1 MSGRYI
7 SIGRLA
13 RRFSNGETEA
23 LKFEPGVNLLIGPPN
38 TGKTKWLQMLDHLLG
53 DPSSF
58 ESTFDEQ
65 LFAKY
70 DSISAELV
78 VGEETLL
85 VERRWKEP
93 GSKTKVFVD
102 GEGLPARDFQHLLL
116 QKLDIPLMH
125 FPRGNPFSGQTW
137 PELSF
142 RMLLRHIYR
151 QQRFWSGIADQ
162 QIEAEQHACLL
173 QFLGLAEHIYTE
185 KYGQLVGMKLAV
197 ERLKARRE
205 QYGSTLNELA
215 RDLLN
220 VEGLEQSV
228 NAEVVR
234 QAEERIDMKL
244 NELRDHRIATLVD
257 GRNNAV
263 ANQSRGRIEA
273 LSEKRAALI
282 VTREEQF
289 RQTKATTERLEEMQR
304 YRDDLT
310 NELARLHRAEDA
322 GALFA
327 DLKITHCPACDQTV
341 AQQAVD
347 VTDCHLCHQHLP
359 VEPMVEGLGAARLQ
373 FENNRLTGELQEAE
387 TLLVVLGREVERL
400 AHAQLALD
408 EQLRMAENELAPAR
422 EAVSALVSEELTAI
436 DMAMGELNER
446 QRQVKRLTGAV
457 ELGEQLTGQIE
468 AMETEI
474 APLQVQVDDI
484 TRATDFGHG
493 EELLSSGMTF
503 YLNALNRIK
512 PNVWRHSA
520 VDVNLSRSAF
530 SIKVGSRRW
539 SSALGG
545 TDTLYFLMSYHFGLL
560 SLSSLPHCHYPGLSI
575 IDLPGDFLGESI
587 EDKENF
593 IVQPFIDLLAQDS
606 FMGAQVIMTGASFKG
621 LTGVHRTNLHK
632 VYVG

>member
-1 MSGRYI
+1 MSGRYL

-23 LKFEPGVNLLIGPPN
+23 LKFQPGVNLLIGPPN
-38 TGKTKWLQMLDHLLG
+38 TGKTKWLQMLDYLVG

-70 DSISAELV
+70 DSISAELL

-93 GSKTKVFVD
+93 GSKTKVFVG

-116 QKLDIPLMH
+116 EKLGIPLVH

-151 QQRFWSGIADQ
+151 QQRFWGGIADQ

-173 QFLGLAEHIYTE
+173 QFLGLAEHLYTE

-205 QYGSTLNELA
+205 QYGSTLSELA
-215 RDLLN
+215 GDLLT
-220 VEGLEQSV
+220 VEGFDQSV

-234 QAEERIDMKL
+234 QAEERIDTRL
-244 NELRDHRIATLVD
+244 RELRDHRIATLVE
-257 GRNNAV
+257 GRNRAV
-263 ANQSRGRIEA
+263 ANQNRGRIEA
-273 LSEKRAALI
+273 LSERRATLI
-282 VTREEQF
+282 VGREEQF
-289 RQTKATTERLEEMQR
+289 RQAKATAERLEEMQR
-304 YRDDLT
+304 YRDDLK
-310 NELARLHRAEDA
+310 NELARLHRADDA
-322 GALFA
+322 VSLFA

-341 AQQAVD
+341 APQAID
-347 VTDCHLCHQHLP
+347 VAHCHLCHQHLP
-359 VEPMVEGLGAARLQ
+359 LEPMVEGLGAARLQ
-373 FENNRLTGELQEAE
+373 FENNRLTGELEEAE
-387 TLLVVLGREVERL
+387 ALLVVLEREAARL
-400 AHAQLALD
+400 ALGQVAFD

-422 EAVSALVSEELTAI
+422 EAISALVSEDLSAI
-436 DMAMGELNER
+436 DMALGELNER
-446 QRQVKRLTGAV
+446 QRQVKRLTGALQ
-457 ELGEQLTGQIE
+457 LGEQLNGQIQ
-468 AMETEI
+468 AMENDI
-474 APLQVQVDDI
+474 APLQGQVDDI
-484 TRATDFGHG
+484 MRATDFGHG
-493 EELLSSGMTF
+493 EELLASGMAS
-503 YLNALNRIK
+503 YLDALNRLK

-520 VDVNLSRSAF
+520 VDVNLSRTAF
-530 SIKVGSRRW
+530 SIKVGPRRW

-560 SLSSLPHCHYPGLSI
+560 TLSPLAHCHYPGLSI

-593 IVQPFIDLLAQDS
+593 IVQPFIDLLAQKS
-606 FMGAQVIMTGASFKG
+606 FAGAQVIMTGASFKG